1 MQLEGSS
8 VLEDVRH
15 LEHIRNLQKGVP
27 IYVRV
32 AAMNM
37 KGYSQFA
44 NANPAYGVPSS
55 EYLSRLVG
63 KPTMWFPNRSDT
75 NRAVQAQKGARSL
88 KFRI

>member
-15 LEHIRNLQKGVP
+15 LEHDIRNLQKGIP

-55 EYLSRLVG
+55 EYLFQTLRNEPPRG
-63 KPTMWFPNRSDT
+63 KTNNVVSDQ
-75 NRAVQAQKGARSL
+75 V
-88 KFRI
+88 